1 MTDLHGDEFHW
12 FCCMDGIDREVLL
25 FRVRC
30 NDGVTVFAHTCEA
43 HELQIGTLLF
53 GLEPR

>member
-1 MTDLHGDEFHW
+1 MTDLHDDEFHW

-30 NDGVTVFAHTCEA
+30 NDGSTLFAHTCEA
-43 HELQIGTLLF
+43 HELQIGTFLV